1 MATDTAQTESGY
13 ALGADPWLRQGW
25 VRRTLRGE
33 TARELGVLIPLV
45 VFVSAFYA
53 YDSAFLSRANLTIM
67 LISASYSGI
76 VAVGMTYL
84 MVAREIDL
92 SVGSVT
98 GLSAMIWAWL
108 LVDGQYSVWVAT
120 LLTLAAAGAVGLFN
134 AFATVKLR
142 VPAII
147 ATLGMLFVARG
158 LVFVISD
165 GNSISPLPD
174 SVAQIGS
181 IRILGLPLIVVT
193 FFTLVALG
201 EAVLRLTT
209 TGRRIKATGGNERA
223 ARVVGIKS
231 DRVKAVCFVL
241 TALASAVAGM
251 FFVTQ
256 VRSGDPGLGVGLE
269 LDVIAG
275 VVIGGISLL
284 GGVGRVVGAAL
295 GVSLMQV
302 VRSGMIFAGIN
313 SNWQNVV
320 IGFLLLV
327 AVAIDVRQ
335 RGRADG
341 S

>member
-1 MATDTAQTESGY
+1 MLATEPS
-13 ALGADPWLRQGW
+13 LQGGW
-25 VRRTLRGE
+25 ARRSMRGD
-33 TARELGVLIPLV
+33 TARELGVLIPLIL
-45 VFVSAFYA
+45 FVGAFYA
-53 YDSAFLSRANLTIM
+53 YDSAFLSRANVTIM
-67 LISASYSGI
+67 LVSASYSGI

-92 SVGSVT
+92 SVGSVV
-98 GLSAMIWAWL
+98 GLSSMIWAWL
-108 LVDGQYSVWVAT
+108 LVEGQFPLWQAT
-120 LLTLAAAGAVGLFN
+120 LLTLAAASAVGMFN

-147 ATLGMLFVARG
+147 ATLGMLFAARG

-174 SVAQIGS
+174 SIAQVGS
-181 IRILGLPLIVVT
+181 IRIMGLPLIVLT
-193 FFTLVALG
+193 FLALVVFG
-201 EAVLRLTT
+201 EGVLRLTT
-209 TGRRIKATGGNERA
+209 VGRRVKATGGNERA
-223 ARVVGIKS
+223 ARVVGIKTHW
-231 DRVKAVCFVL
+231 VKTACFVL

-256 VRSGDPGLGVGLE
+256 VRAGDPGLGVGLE

-295 GVSLMQV
+295 GVCLMQV

-327 AVAIDVRQ
+327 AVAIDVHQ
-335 RGRADG
+335 RGRTQG

>member
-1 MATDTAQTESGY
+1 MSSKTAQSESDY
-13 ALGADPWLRQGW
+13 ALVTEPSLRDSW
-25 VRRTLRGE
+25 TRRAFRGE

-45 VFVSAFYA
+45 VFIGVFYA
-53 YDSAFLSRANLTIM
+53 YDTAFLSRANVTIM
-67 LISASYSGI
+67 LVSASYSGI

-108 LVDGQYSVWVAT
+108 LVDGQYPVWSAT
-120 LLTLAAAGAVGLFN
+120 LLTLVAAVAVGLVN
-134 AFATVKLR
+134 AFSTVRLR

-147 ATLGMLFVARG
+147 ATLGMFFVARG

-165 GNSISPLPD
+165 GNSISPLPE

-181 IRILGLPLIVVT
+181 VRVLGLPLIVVT
-193 FFTLVALG
+193 FFALVAFG

-209 TGRRIKATGGNERA
+209 LGRRVKASGGNERA
-223 ARVVGIKS
+223 ARVVGIKTNW
-231 DRVKAVCFVL
+231 VKAVCFVL
-241 TALASAVAGM
+241 TALASAIAGM

-256 VRSGDPGLGVGLE
+256 VRSGDPGLGLGLE

-295 GVSLMQV
+295 GVCLMQV

-313 SNWQNVV
+313 LNWQNVV
-320 IGFLLLV
+320 IGSLLLF

-335 RGRADG
+335 RGRTDG